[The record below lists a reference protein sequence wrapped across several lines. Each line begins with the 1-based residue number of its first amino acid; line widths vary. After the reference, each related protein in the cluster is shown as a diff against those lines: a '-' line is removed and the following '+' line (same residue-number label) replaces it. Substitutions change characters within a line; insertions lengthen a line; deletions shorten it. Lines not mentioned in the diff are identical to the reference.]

1 MVIYI
6 KSNYFKKPST
16 NCSGKMRKYLSIFA
30 ESHSKNI
37 NVHKVHIHIP
47 ELNIESRPAKAES
60 KLSLEAESL
69 KN

>member
-1 MVIYI
+1 
-6 KSNYFKKPST
+6 
-16 NCSGKMRKYLSIFA
+16 MRKYLSIFA

-37 NVHKVHIHIP
+37 NVRKVHIHIP